1 MNKDTID
8 DISDIINEKLE
19 TIYNTAITMAN
30 VSLLN
35 HYKDDVKVWKK
46 RQINDLPKLK
56 KEVNTL
62 IKKEIKPLLR
72 AIEVA
77 VLLSYKVADDTFKD
91 IDINQHKI
99 ELRANKIAE
108 KRINTLKTSVIK
120 TLNKL
125 PNSIEKAQMKNITQV
140 ANKVP
145 TTMNKDRINELFKA
159 INRQTQQ
166 GVANAPKIAYRK
178 TLKEGESPFKKDGT
192 PKKRYR
198 EMGFKEYMEM
208 NVRTTFQKDAGD
220 FQLQAGHD
228 AGLVFYLCSYHSDC
242 ANDHVDYQGKI
253 YIDEDWESMVSEEM
267 KPKVQEYIDAHKVDT
282 IQNVRD
288 GMPYLTTRPNC
299 RHYFTPMST
308 EEVLGSS
315 VKKMLKDNNMEKG
328 TYDKQNYIDLQKQR
342 YGERQIRKY
351 KQDLEQQKIMLEKT
365 PVGKQRNA
373 IQSQINKDQIKIRQ
387 YQKDVRELVKNN
399 KSLDRDYN
407 RENPKILVNDLGYRY
422 KVDYYKK

>member
-8 DISDIINEKLE
+8 NISDIINEKLDS
-19 TIYNTAITMAN
+19 IYNTAVTMAN

-56 KEVNTL
+56 REVNSL

-91 IDINQHKI
+91 IDVNQSEI
-99 ELRANKIAE
+99 EVRANKMAQ
-108 KRINTLKTSVIK
+108 KRIENLKGSIVK

-125 PNSIEKAQMKNITQV
+125 PNSIEKAQMKNITQIS
-140 ANKVP
+140 NKVP
-145 TTMNKDRINELFKA
+145 TTMNKDRIDVLYDRIVKET
-159 INRQTQQ
+159 RD
-166 GVANAPKIAYRK
+166 GVANAPKIEYKNGRK
-178 TLKEGESPFKKDGT
+178 V
-192 PKKRYR
+192 
-198 EMGFKEYMEM
+198 GFREYMDM

-242 ANDHVDYQGKI
+242 ANDHVDFQGKV
-253 YIDEDWESMVSEEM
+253 YVDENWEDVISEDM
-267 KPKVQEYIDAHKVDT
+267 KPKVQEYIDSHKIDT

-288 GMPYLTTRPNC
+288 GEPYLTTRPNC
-299 RHYFTPMST
+299 RHYFTPLSV
-308 EEVLGSS
+308 EDVLGSS
-315 VKKMLKDNNMEKG
+315 VKKLLKDNNMEKG

-351 KQDLEQQKIMLEKT
+351 KRDLEQQKIMLEKT
-365 PVGKQRNA
+365 PAGEQRTA
-373 IQSQINKDQIKIRQ
+373 ILKEINKDQSKIRQ

-399 KSLDRDYN
+399 KALDRDYN

>member
-8 DISDIINEKLE
+8 DISAIINEKLE
-19 TIYNTAITMAN
+19 TIYNTAVTMAN

-72 AIEVA
+72 SIEVA

-91 IDINQHKI
+91 IDINQQKI
-99 ELRANKIAE
+99 EVRANKIAE
-108 KRINTLKTSVIK
+108 KRINTLKSSVIK

-125 PNSIEKAQMKNITQV
+125 PNSIEKAQMKNITQIV
-140 ANKVP
+140 SKVP
-145 TTMNKDRINELFKA
+145 KTMNKDQINVLYNG
-159 INRQTQQ
+159 IVRQTQQ
-166 GVANAPKIAYRK
+166 GVANAPKIAYKK

-192 PKKRYR
+192 PKKTYR
-198 EMGFKEYMEM
+198 EIGFREYMEM

-253 YIDEDWESMVSEEM
+253 YIDEDWESVVSEDM
-267 KPKVQEYIDAHKVDT
+267 KLKIQDYIDTHKVDT

-288 GMPYLTTRPNC
+288 GEPYLTTRPNC
-299 RHYFTPMST
+299 RHFFTPMSA
-308 EEVLGSS
+308 EDVLGSS
-315 VKKMLKDNNMEKG
+315 VKKLLKDNNMEKG

-351 KQDLEQQKIMLEKT
+351 KSDLEQQKIMLDKT
-365 PVGKQRNA
+365 PVGEQRNS
-373 IQSQINKDQIKIRQ
+373 IIKEINKDQAKIRQ
-387 YQKDVRELVKNN
+387 YQKEVRDLVKSN
-399 KSLDRDYN
+399 KALDRDYD

-422 KVDYYKK
+422 KVEYYKK

>member
-19 TIYNTAITMAN
+19 SIYNTAVTMAN

-35 HYKDDVKVWKK
+35 HYKDDVQVWRKK
-46 RQINDLPKLK
+46 QINDIPKLK
-56 KEVNTL
+56 KEVNSL
-62 IKKEIKPLLR
+62 IKKEITPLLR
-72 AIEVA
+72 SIEVA

-91 IDINQHKI
+91 IDINQSKI
-99 ELRANKIAE
+99 EVRANKVAD
-108 KRINTLKTSVIK
+108 KRIKSLQSSVIK

-125 PNSIEKAQMKNITQV
+125 PNSIEKAQMKNIIQV
-140 ANKVP
+140 VNKVP
-145 TTMNKDRINELFKA
+145 KTMNKDRINVLYEGIVK
-159 INRQTQQ
+159 QTQQ
-166 GVANAPKIAYRK
+166 GVANTPKIVYKNGRQ
-178 TLKEGESPFKKDGT
+178 
-192 PKKRYR
+192 
-198 EMGFKEYMEM
+198 MGFREYMDM

-228 AGLVFYLCSYHSDC
+228 AGLIFYLCSYHSDC

-253 YIDEDWESMVSEEM
+253 YVDEAWESVVSADM
-267 KPKVQEYIDAHKVDT
+267 KEKVQDYIDAHKIET

-288 GMPYLTTRPNC
+288 GEPYLTTRPNC

-365 PVGKQRNA
+365 PVGEQRNA
-373 IQSQINKDQIKIRQ
+373 IQRQIDKDQASIRK

-399 KSLDRDYN
+399 KALDRDYN

>member
-19 TIYNTAITMAN
+19 TIYNTAVTMAN

-56 KEVNTL
+56 REVNTL

-99 ELRANKIAE
+99 EVRANKIAE
-108 KRINTLKTSVIK
+108 KRINTLKTSVVK

-145 TTMNKDRINELFKA
+145 TTLNKEGINVLYNGIVK
-159 INRQTQQ
+159 QTQQ
-166 GVANAPKIAYRK
+166 GVANTPKIVYKNGRQ
-178 TLKEGESPFKKDGT
+178 
-192 PKKRYR
+192 
-198 EMGFKEYMEM
+198 MGFREYMDM

-228 AGLVFYLCSYHSDC
+228 AGLVFYLCSSHSDC
-242 ANDHVDYQGKI
+242 ANDHAEFQAKI
-253 YIDEDWESMVSEEM
+253 YIDEDWESIVSEDM
-267 KPKVQEYIDAHKVDT
+267 KYKVQEYIDTHKIDT

-288 GMPYLTTRPNC
+288 GEPYLTTRPNC
-299 RHYFTPMST
+299 RHYFTPIST
-308 EEVLGSS
+308 EDVLGYS
-315 VKKMLKDNNMEKG
+315 VKKLLKDNNMEKG

-351 KQDLEQQKIMLEKT
+351 KSHLEQQKIMLEKT
-365 PVGKQRNA
+365 PAGEQR
-373 IQSQINKDQIKIRQ
+373 QSLIKEINKDQAKIRQ

-399 KSLDRDYN
+399 KSLDRDYD

-422 KVDYYKK
+422 QVKYYKK